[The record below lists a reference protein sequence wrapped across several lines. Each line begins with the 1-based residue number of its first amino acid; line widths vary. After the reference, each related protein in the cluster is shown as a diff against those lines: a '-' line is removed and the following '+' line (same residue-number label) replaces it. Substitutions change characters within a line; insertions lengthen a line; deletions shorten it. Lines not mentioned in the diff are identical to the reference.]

1 MKYKYDPES
10 DVLSVS
16 LSRKPFLYA
25 REMGDVVVH
34 FDKED
39 RPVYLEFLNARNFVK
54 EAGDSLPSQL
64 KLQIAQDLLPSS
76 LKRIVSAK

>member
-16 LSRKPFLYA
+16 LSGKPFLYA

-34 FDKED
+34 FDKKDE
-39 RPVYLEFLNARNFVK
+39 PVYLEFLNAKNFVK
-54 EAGDSLPSQL
+54 NAGESFPKSL
-64 KLQIAQDLLPSS
+64 KIQIAQDLLPSS
-76 LKRIVSAK
+76 LKRIVSSQ